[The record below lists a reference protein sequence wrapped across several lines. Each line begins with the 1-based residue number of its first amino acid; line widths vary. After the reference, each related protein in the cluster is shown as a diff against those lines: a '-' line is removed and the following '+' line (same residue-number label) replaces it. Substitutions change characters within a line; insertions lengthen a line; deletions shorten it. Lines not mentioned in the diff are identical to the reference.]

1 MTRRT
6 RRDLSNRKIR
16 RIVKNQINA
25 SQSQISLT
33 ANSANNFLFRR
44 VIPFILLVFITL
56 WGYSQLKD
64 SEFLKF
70 DTKTEGMN
78 ENARPLDNQSSSADL
93 QSDKEANTENSQVN
107 NSGPAEASEEK
118 QPAIEPV
125 PRNLQVEVLNGC
137 GAGGIASRVTQYLR
151 RQKVDVVNIGN
162 HSNFNVKK
170 TVLWKRTDK
179 AAAAPKIAE
188 LLGVSSDRIDSK
200 IDPNLQLDVTIILG
214 ADYKTLKPFK
224 K

>member
-16 RIVKNQINA
+16 RIVRNQISA
-25 SQSQISLT
+25 SQGQLSLT
-33 ANSANNFLFRR
+33 ANSANNILFRR
-44 VIPFILLVFITL
+44 VIPLILLIFIMF
-56 WGYSQLKD
+56 WGYSQLKE

-70 DTKTEGMN
+70 DSDAEYMDG
-78 ENARPLDNQSSSADL
+78 NAEPLDDQSNQADL
-93 QSDKEANTENSQVN
+93 QTEGKSVADNLQSTNSA
-107 NSGPAEASEEK
+107 PAEVTEEK

-125 PRNLQVEVLNGC
+125 QRNLQVEVLNGC

-151 RQKVDVVNIGN
+151 REKVDVVNIGN

-179 AAAAPKIAE
+179 AEAAPKIAE

-214 ADYKTLKPFK
+214 SDYKSLKPFK
-224 K
+224 